1 MLPRK
6 NTSSKIPLWI
16 PPHGAI
22 RFSGM
27 WFGFRPV
34 VPNISKDSTF
44 IFKGEATEKYFF
56 LLNRVV
62 GLKPHTCGI

>member
-1 MLPRK
+1 
-6 NTSSKIPLWI
+6 
-16 PPHGAI
+16 
-22 RFSGM
+22 M

-34 VPNISKDSTF
+34 VPDISKDNTF

-62 GLKPHTCGI
+62 YLKPHTLVGSEMYLNRSR